1 MENPAIPITPASIDG
16 YERARQAARL
26 PIRVTARTAPHSIC
40 SSWIHD
46 LGTEEI
52 EILKLS
58 RQAGRIRTRRTSV
71 HVALTDGRDE
81 RQGIPQLDEGRSRP
95 FEGYAAILGD
105 RTLD

>member
-58 RQAGRIRTRRTSV
+58 RQAWRIRWSTRRTYV
-71 HVALTDGRDE
+71 HVALTDGRAE
-81 RQGIPQLDEGRSRP
+81 RQGIPQLD
-95 FEGYAAILGD
+95 
-105 RTLD
+105 